1 VSAQP
6 NRKQQRL
13 ARQISKSEGV
23 PYQAALAKIRAA
35 AQRPTHDTHSIVSPQ
50 RRMLELMYDT
60 FAAKGGWPLFQY
72 VSALWDEADVEA
84 RDVYLD
90 LAEQGL
96 VRPAMTRSHEFQ
108 LRQETVVGVSLQGL
122 MDIGSAAEDLDRFVA
137 AIRYVAKS
145 AREFRPSSPT
155 ELERL
160 SVTGDEIRLHL
171 GLDPG
176 DIALARLGTLIS
188 DEAWQLWT
196 SLGRTESDDWSFE
209 VNLERA
215 RRYRDIDTVT
225 AFLDI
230 SYPKQKQPG
239 APLPLPSSEV
249 EQDNAPLPRTN
260 GATHTIDL
268 FISHAGEDKDTVAR
282 PLSEAL
288 KDRGWSVWLDELEL
302 TIGDSLSGSID
313 AALAHSRYGVVVLS
327 QSFFA
332 KEWPQRELA
341 GLAAREV
348 DVGSKVILPVWHN
361 VDHHYISQRSP
372 ILADRLGALT
382 SRGIEHVANAL
393 SAALTRAEVRTGA
406 GLAQEPVVQAVQ
418 PDQGVLRL
426 TIPSTSEEQ
435 ARVVAERPE
444 FWEYLLF
451 VGVLVQGKKELET
464 KWDDHELQLPRGP
477 RRDVD
482 LTSADDFLSRE
493 LGWIQKH
500 IVLDRIM
507 SPSIYEQAFGAPGQ
521 PGDVTKIESM
531 ARRLLSMYESWLDW
545 AAGLRNTSVPAV
557 YEDVLETTACLIDGP
572 VLSLREFIDHMAHQ
586 TERLPELAGDR
597 TDEHP
602 ITLTFKLTLDIEDE
616 VVERNSRAWKKLR
629 TELA

>member
-1 VSAQP
+1 M
-6 NRKQQRL
+6 R
-13 ARQISKSEGV
+13 
-23 PYQAALAKIRAA
+23 
-35 AQRPTHDTHSIVSPQ
+35 
-50 RRMLELMYDT
+50 ELMYET
-60 FAAKGGWPLFQY
+60 FAAKGEWPLFQY
-72 VSALWDEADVEA
+72 VSALSDEADVEA
-84 RDVYLD
+84 RDIYLD

-108 LRQETVVGVSLQGL
+108 LRQETVVGLSLQGL
-122 MDIGSAAEDLDRFVA
+122 MDIGSAAEDLDLLVA
-137 AIRYVAKS
+137 AVRYIAES

-160 SVTGDEIRLHL
+160 SVKSDEIRLHL
-171 GLDPG
+171 GLDSG
-176 DIALARLGTLIS
+176 DIAVARLGTLIC

-196 SLGRTESDDWSFE
+196 SFGRTESDDWSFE
-209 VNLERA
+209 VNLEPA
-215 RRYRDIDTVT
+215 RRYRDIDTVRE
-225 AFLDI
+225 FLDI
-230 SYPKQKQPG
+230 SYPSQQQD
-239 APLPLPSSEV
+239 APLPLPTSEV
-249 EQDNAPLPRTN
+249 EQGNPPLPRTN
-260 GATHTIDL
+260 GATDTIDL

-282 PLSEAL
+282 PLSKALEA
-288 KDRGWSVWLDELEL
+288 RGWSVWLDELEL
-302 TIGDSLSGSID
+302 TIGDSLSGGID
-313 AALAHSRYGVVVLS
+313 AALARSRYGVVVLS
-327 QSFFA
+327 RSFFA

-348 DVGSKVILPVWHN
+348 DAGSKVILPVWHK
-361 VDHHYISQRSP
+361 VDHRYIIQRSP

-382 SRGIEHVANAL
+382 SRGIEQVADEL
-393 SAALTRAEVRTGA
+393 SAALTRAGVRAGA

-418 PDQGVLRL
+418 PDEGVLRL

-451 VGVLVQGKKELET
+451 VGVLVQGRSELET
-464 KWDDHELQLPRGP
+464 KWGDHELQLPRGP

-482 LTSADDFLSRE
+482 LASANDFLGRE
-493 LGWIQKH
+493 IGWIQKH

-521 PGDVTKIESM
+521 PGDATKIAGV

-545 AAGLRNTSVPAV
+545 AAGLRNASVPSE
-557 YEDVLETTACLIDGP
+557 YEEVLETTACVIDGP
-572 VLSLREFIDHMAHQ
+572 VLSVREFIDHVAHQ
-586 TERLPELAGDR
+586 TARLPELASDG

-602 ITLTFKLTLDIEDE
+602 ITLTFELKLDIEDE

-629 TELA
+629 SELA